1 MRSSGAAEAGRSATS
16 ACGEVPAAITSK
28 VPDGHTGDG
37 TKFLVDRRVAARL
50 PAHFA
55 LTMRG
60 LGPFRHIDLDF
71 DGEQWC
77 ALLYD

>member
-1 MRSSGAAEAGRSATS
+1 VPRRREDLQRPRAGKFPPRLRRKYPTATL
-16 ACGEVPAAITSK
+16 E
-28 VPDGHTGDG
+28 DG